1 MLIDFNAIEEKII
14 PHMRGGEKEAGM
26 RAYDDG
32 LCKVMQGR
40 LFPGATVGLHTHVTD
55 SETIYVLS
63 GKGKILY
70 DDGCETL
77 SVGSCH
83 YCPKGHSHSLINDS
97 DEDLIFLA
105 VVPQHG
111 A

>member
-26 RAYDDG
+26 RGYDDG
-32 LCKVMQGR
+32 LCKIMQGR
-40 LFPGATVGLHTHVTD
+40 LIPGANVGLHSHVTN

-70 DDGCETL
+70 DDGCEPL
-77 SVGSCH
+77 SVGSGH
-83 YCPKGHSHSLINDS
+83 YCPKGHSHSLINDG

-111 A
+111 E